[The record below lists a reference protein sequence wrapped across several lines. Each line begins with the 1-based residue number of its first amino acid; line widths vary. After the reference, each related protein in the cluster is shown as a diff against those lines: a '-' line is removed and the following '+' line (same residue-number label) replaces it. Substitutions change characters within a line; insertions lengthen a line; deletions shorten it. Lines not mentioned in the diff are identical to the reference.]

1 MLTGDQ
7 IPAEVASLSFEQAL
21 EALDQI
27 VRQLEG
33 GQIPLEKSIEI
44 YARGTLL
51 RRHCEAKLRDAQ
63 ERIERISLD
72 ANGAPVAAAA
82 NIE

>member
-1 MLTGDQ
+1 MPAGDK
-7 IPAEVASLSFEQAL
+7 IPADVAALSFEQAL

-72 ANGAPVAAAA
+72 VDGAPRLAPA
-82 NIE
+82 NLE